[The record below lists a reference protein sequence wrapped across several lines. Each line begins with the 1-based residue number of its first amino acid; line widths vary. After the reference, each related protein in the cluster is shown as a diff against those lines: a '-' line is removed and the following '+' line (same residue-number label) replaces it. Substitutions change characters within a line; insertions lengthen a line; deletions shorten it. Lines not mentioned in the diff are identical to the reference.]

1 MRLVILESPFA
12 GDVETNTAYARACVR
27 DCLEQDE
34 SPIASHLLFT
44 QPGILRDGLPG
55 ERALG
60 IAAGLE
66 WYKVASAAV
75 FYLDRGMSRGMAEA
89 LEHLE
94 MHHPLTSVEYRF
106 TALRQA
112 FGAKGSVHFPWCEVP
127 GRAVVDMPRGR
138 LECAHNRHAPNP
150 VAPYQVRHAGA
161 SIAFYPTMA
170 RALAGAEHYYRWGLT
185 TR

>member
-12 GDVETNTAYARACVR
+12 GDVEANTAYARACVR

-44 QPGILRDGLPG
+44 QPGILLDGIPG
-55 ERALG
+55 ERARG

-75 FYLDRGMSRGMAEA
+75 FYLDRGMSIGMALA

-94 MHHPLTSVEYRF
+94 VHHPLTSVEYRF
-106 TALRQA
+106 TAPRVA
-112 FGAKGSVHFPWCEVP
+112 PGTVGSPIFPWSEKP
-127 GRAVVDMPRGR
+127 NYALAKMPRGE
-138 LECAHNRHAPNP
+138 LECCHNRWAPNP
-150 VAPYQVRHAGA
+150 VAPYQVRHACT
-161 SIAFYPTMA
+161 SVAFYPTMA
-170 RALAGAEHYYRWGLT
+170 RAQAGAEHYYRWFLKA
-185 TR
+185 R